1 MWQHL
6 GFCLC
11 GSGERSPVR
20 SAASPRA
27 PLPRCTNT
35 QAPVC
40 LCREGGSHCGSQY
53 PPLRGDPGRP
63 NTHVCRKVRGV
74 EGGSCLPLH
83 AQPQAA
89 SHGESLSIHVHP
101 RPRRLPSL
109 PPHPPTRSTQGPR
122 QPVAPSPHTC
132 QLQGSS
138 FGGQTLAAPSP
149 PSWPKPRGT
158 VVTSWRSPW
167 FPVPCPRAPVVSKR
181 GTCRRRA
188 PGTAESPACAL
199 GCLPRGQEPGHAGPE
214 PEEQGFAGLALSPT
228 QWGRGGPRWGDL
240 GGEVLVGRAVPGA
253 HTHTL
258 AGFPET
264 GALWIPL
271 RGPGGGGAVRR
282 VPGSLASWPSTRIGV
297 HLGDPPLAWPPSPKI
312 AAAHLSRKPALPSPC
327 GSSLSVP
334 PCRSLCLCLCLFRGL
349 ARLLLALRRCSG
361 PWLFSRNRTP
371 REAGRR
377 GRMERLGFQPGWTG
391 SSLSVK
397 LLGCPGGPE
406 SPERPLGLEVGQGL
420 ARARARPRSDGEGTG
435 HLGRA
440 AGHS

>member
-271 RGPGGGGAVRR
+271 RGPGGGGERCGACRGLWRAGLPPELGFTWVTLPWRGPRPRR
-282 VPGSLASWPSTRIGV
+282 SRQLTSLGSRPCLPHAG
-297 HLGDPPLAWPPSPKI
+297 
-312 AAAHLSRKPALPSPC
+312 HLSPSLPV
-327 GSSLSVP
+327 GLSVSVSVSFVVS
-334 PCRSLCLCLCLFRGL
+334 RGSCLHLDGARGL
-349 ARLLLALRRCSG
+349 
-361 PWLFSRNRTP
+361 
-371 REAGRR
+371 
-377 GRMERLGFQPGWTG
+377 GFLVGT
-391 SSLSVK
+391 
-397 LLGCPGGPE
+397 E
-406 SPERPLGLEVGQGL
+406 PLGKL
-420 ARARARPRSDGEGTG
+420 ADGGEWRGWASSRA
-435 HLGRA
+435 GRA
-440 AGHS
+440 AHCP